1 MVLLMETAA
10 VLASRAE
17 RAGDPTQAAI
27 LRRRAE
33 QRLREAES
41 IRDGLA
47 ADGAALA
54 SRRGETQMPTRRGAV
69 SAATSSGRRSPP
81 T

>member
-17 RAGDPTQAAI
+17 RADGPTQAAT

-41 IRDGLA
+41 IRDCLA
-47 ADGAALA
+47 ADGVALP
-54 SRRGETQMPTRRGAV
+54 SRRTETQIPARQGAV
-69 SAATSSGRRSPP
+69 SSVRSSDRRSRA
-81 T
+81 